1 VSKHSLIATLF
12 VGLVSLSARAQDKPA
27 PTPAPAPPGNTAPAA
42 PSADTRPKWIVACE
56 GDIKK
61 HCAEAAKT
69 GGDTR
74 PCLADHENDL
84 TQGCKDAFIR
94 QYRIV
99 QLCREDIEKLCGANA
114 EPRAIAKCFNEKQD
128 QLSPKCRSA
137 LSRGSRAHD
146 KAEAKAEAKPEPAA
160 EAPKKK
166 KAAKTSKPE

>member
-1 VSKHSLIATLF
+1 MSKLSLIATLSL
-12 VGLVSLSARAQDKPA
+12 GLVALSARAQDKPA
-27 PTPAPAPPGNTAPAA
+27 PPAPAGSSAPAT
-42 PSADTRPKWIVACE
+42 PSADARPKWIVACE

-61 HCAEAAKT
+61 HCADSTKT
-69 GGDTR
+69 GGDAR
-74 PCLADHENDL
+74 PCLADHEKDL

-137 LSRGSRAHD
+137 LTRGSRDHE
-146 KAEAKAEAKPEPAA
+146 KAEAKAEGAPAKTE
-160 EAPKKK
+160 EAPAKK
-166 KAAKTSKPE
+166 KAARVSKPAK